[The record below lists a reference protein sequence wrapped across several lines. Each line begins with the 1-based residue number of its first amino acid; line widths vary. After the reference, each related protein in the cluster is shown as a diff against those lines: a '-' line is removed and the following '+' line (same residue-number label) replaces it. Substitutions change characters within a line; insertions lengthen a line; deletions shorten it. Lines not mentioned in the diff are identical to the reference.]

1 MQDEEETAMDSSDT
15 PENDA
20 EPEAFELTP
29 ENELERKL
37 TEHKEKTDDLTE
49 RLQRLQ
55 AEFENYKKRMNKRID
70 DIRGVAGESILL
82 KLLEVYDNV
91 ERALEVD
98 FEENP
103 EAAEEGVAAIRKQL
117 GKLFTHEGV
126 RPIECDGKQFDPY
139 YQHAVQ
145 KVHNPDKPDGVVL
158 EEYQKGYMLKNKVLR
173 PALVCVNRHKIDEED
188 SSDNNDD
195 SKNDDTGE

>member
-1 MQDEEETAMDSSDT
+1 MQDEEETVMDSSDT

-37 TEHKEKTDDLTE
+37 TEHKEKTDDLTD

>member
-1 MQDEEETAMDSSDT
+1 MDSSDT

>member
-1 MQDEEETAMDSSDT
+1 MQDEEENAMNSSDT
-15 PENDA
+15 PEKDA
-20 EPEAFELTP
+20 ELEAFELTP

-37 TEHKEKTDDLTE
+37 KEHKEKTDDLTN

-103 EAAEEGVAAIRKQL
+103 GAAEEGVAAIRKQL
-117 GKLFTHEGV
+117 EKLFTHEGV
-126 RPIECDGKQFDPY
+126 RPIECNGQDFDPY

-145 KVHNPDKPDGVVL
+145 KVHNPDEPDGIVL

-173 PALVCVNRHKIDEED
+173 PALVCVNRRKIGDED
-188 SSDNNDD
+188 SSDNNEDN
-195 SKNDDTGE
+195 KNDDTGE